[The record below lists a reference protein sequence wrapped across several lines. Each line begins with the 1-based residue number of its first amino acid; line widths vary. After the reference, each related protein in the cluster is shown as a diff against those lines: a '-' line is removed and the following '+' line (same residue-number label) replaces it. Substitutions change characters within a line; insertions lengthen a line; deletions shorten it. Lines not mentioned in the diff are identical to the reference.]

1 MADYLETSKHGELW
15 LLVTNVDPQIAQT
28 PSLSLSALACNNN
41 GRSSPRALVK
51 EKIILYTTCIVVSAV
66 KITVVRLASAR
77 LPYIATD
84 HGADHSQLQVLKAP
98 CEAEYLLQADLSLSV
113 NFTNGLSVVSS

>member
-15 LLVTNVDPQIAQT
+15 LLVTNVDPEM
-28 PSLSLSALACNNN
+28 ACNNN

-77 LPYIATD
+77 LQYIATD

-98 CEAEYLLQADLSLSV
+98 CEAEYLLQADLSSLSV
-113 NFTNGLSVVSS
+113 DFTNGLSVV